1 MGYDKK
7 SFLAGLSAGTQLK
20 GWASYP
26 SGASHQYSIDAPKR
40 YPDPPLLVVNGDILN
55 GNYTA
60 PMALPYPPLI
70 EVFSFTEV

>member
-1 MGYDKK
+1 MSYDKK

-26 SGASHQYSIDAPKR
+26 SEALSQHSIDAPKIR
-40 YPDPPLLVVNGDILN
+40 PYPPLLAVEGDIRN